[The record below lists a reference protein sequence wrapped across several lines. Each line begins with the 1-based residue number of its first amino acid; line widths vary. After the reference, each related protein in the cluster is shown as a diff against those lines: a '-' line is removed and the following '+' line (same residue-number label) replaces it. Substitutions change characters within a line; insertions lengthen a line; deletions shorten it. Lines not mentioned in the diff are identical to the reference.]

1 MKTVTVYMDK
11 FILAFYGVMAVL
23 AVLMGVFYY
32 SALDLKTPDGFLKF
46 TKALFALII
55 IVIFMFMVMTT
66 NKLDR
71 LGMNTTK

>member
-11 FILAFYGVMAVL
+11 FIIAFYGVMVVL
-23 AVLMGVFYY
+23 AVFMGVFYY
-32 SALDLKTPDGFLKF
+32 SALDLKTTDGFLKF

-55 IVIFMFMVMTT
+55 IVIFIFMIMTT

-71 LGMNTTK
+71 LGVDTTK